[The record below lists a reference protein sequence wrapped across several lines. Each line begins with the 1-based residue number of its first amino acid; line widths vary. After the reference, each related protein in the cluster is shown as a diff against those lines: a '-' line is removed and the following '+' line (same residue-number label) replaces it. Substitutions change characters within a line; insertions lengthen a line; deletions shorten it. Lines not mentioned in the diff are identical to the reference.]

1 MGALRQGPGQVVE
14 EEEEEE
20 EEDRRGEGSQTLDP
34 VLFTGGQR
42 TLGRASP
49 QRAGS
54 P

>member
-14 EEEEEE
+14 EEEEVEE
-20 EEDRRGEGSQTLDP
+20 GKRGGGSQTRDL